1 MRSLKWIIIFLG
13 LALGIYF
20 LVPYAMPDPGNL

>member
-1 MRSLKWIIIFLG
+1 MRNLKWIIIFLG

-20 LVPYAMPDPGNL
+20 LVPYAMPDPNSF